1 MGVIQN
7 FEDIQSWQLARTLTK
22 DIYTI
27 SSQGDFGRDYGLRG
41 QICRAAVSISS
52 NIAEGFERSSKKD
65 FVNFLSIARGSAGE
79 VRSQLYVALDLGY
92 VTQDQFSSLQQR
104 CKDILRLLSALIAS
118 LQKNIENP

>member
-118 LQKNIENP
+118 LQKTIENP